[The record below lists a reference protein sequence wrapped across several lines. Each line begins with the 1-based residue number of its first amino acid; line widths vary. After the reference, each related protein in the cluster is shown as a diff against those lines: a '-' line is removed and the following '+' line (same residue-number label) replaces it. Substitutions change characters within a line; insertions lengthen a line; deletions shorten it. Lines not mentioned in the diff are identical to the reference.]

1 MEVIIPTQE
10 LDFDFTS
17 ARNSPYPTAPS
28 TPRGFGDY
36 YYTSAPSSPSRL
48 SGFYQEFDG
57 FNSFG
62 DFAFDVSEEV
72 DETSVSAE
80 DLFDGGMIKPMKT
93 PLSTPQP
100 SSSSKQ
106 ILDLSEAE
114 RIPGVSPNLRLSS
127 RNKKENRGNS
137 FGIEEGETRGSAA
150 IPERAGRG
158 RERNPNLTSS
168 SRRAARSVSP
178 LRVSQYPWEEEK
190 QKQSSTE
197 PNQSS
202 ALAASS
208 SGKGQKKWRLKDF
221 FLFRSA
227 SEGRASDKDAL
238 KKYIS
243 LFRGSESPS
252 ATNGTTSR
260 RRNSGQIS
268 AHELHYT
275 ANRAAKEE
283 LKKKTFLP
291 YKPSFFGRI
300 QFNPAI
306 AMANGFPVYK

>member
-10 LDFDFTS
+10 FDFEFNS
-17 ARNSPYPTAPS
+17 ARNSPYLSAPS

-36 YYTSAPSSPSRL
+36 YYTSAPTSPSRL
-48 SGFYQEFDG
+48 SEFYQEFDG
-57 FNSFG
+57 FKSFD
-62 DFAFDVSEEV
+62 DFAFDVSQEL

-80 DLFDGGMIKPMKT
+80 DLFDGGMIKPMQH
-93 PLSTPQP
+93 PLPTPQP
-100 SSSSKQ
+100 SSSSKH
-106 ILDLSEAE
+106 ILDISEQE
-114 RIPGVSPNLRLSS
+114 KIPSVSPNLRLSS
-127 RNKKENRGNS
+127 RNKNENMDNH
-137 FGIEEGETRGSAA
+137 FGRTNKGT
-150 IPERAGRG
+150 PERASRG
-158 RERNPNLTSS
+158 RERNPSLASS

-190 QKQSSTE
+190 QKQTSTEANPSSSST
-197 PNQSS
+197 
-202 ALAASS
+202 LTASS

-227 SEGRASDKDAL
+227 SEGRASDKDGL
-238 KKYIS
+238 KNYIS
-243 LFRGSESPS
+243 LFRGAENN
-252 ATNGTTSR
+252 ATTNGSSSR
-260 RRNSGQIS
+260 RRNSTQIS

-275 ANRAAKEE
+275 ANRAKKEE

-291 YKPSFFGRI
+291 YKPGFFGRI